1 MTAADMIEQQRIE
14 NIEKMISEIYNHLG
28 LNGERPLSINHVQ
41 LEAQKDILKWRLKQV
56 KKKDHERKTSK

>member
-1 MTAADMIEQQRIE
+1 MIEKQRIE

-28 LNGERPLSINHVQ
+28 LNGQRPLSINQVQ

-56 KKKDHERKTSK
+56 KKKDHER

>member
-1 MTAADMIEQQRIE
+1 MIEKQRIE

-28 LNGERPLSINHVQ
+28 LNGQRPLSINQVQ

-56 KKKDHERKTSK
+56 KKEDHER

>member
-1 MTAADMIEQQRIE
+1 MIEQQRIE
-14 NIEKMISEIYNHLG
+14 NIEKMVSEIYNHLG

-56 KKKDHERKTSK
+56 KKKDYERETST